1 MHKKEKSVFFNY
13 MDFQI
18 IKGHVFDKAVL
29 VEPGFGM
36 LFEFG
41 DILVQPDRV
50 AQVKPAADIF
60 QPLKYFPGSVKLLI
74 VVADYR
80 IL

>member
-1 MHKKEKSVFFNY
+1 MSVFFNY
-13 MDFQI
+13 MNFQI
-18 IKGHVFDKAVL
+18 IKGHVFDKAIL

-36 LFEFG
+36 PFEFG

-50 AQVKPAADIF
+50 AQVKLAADIL

-74 VVADYR
+74 AVADYR